1 MGKRGR
7 ERWRRSGLLLVGAVL
22 LGGGAVTAAAYDVV
36 NSGEERY
43 SAQVMTRYADEL
55 AVAVSDRVVRYG
67 ETLHDLAA
75 AVGAQTDLRGDDF
88 ARITAGLDNS
98 RLAGAASISFIVP
111 ATTAE
116 IPAVQAYWRAR
127 GSPDLAL
134 NPTPRTAEHAFVVLE
149 RIFDNSATIVGVDLA
164 QRPQPTEALRV
175 ARANGALA
183 ISPAFT
189 LLRDEGIPA
198 LSRQPSVAFA
208 VPVYTGLG
216 STGPHVF
223 EGWIVMPVRG
233 QDFLSSTLLE
243 RGQGAVQVTVTEETA
258 QAAVLTTAFPGQ
270 LVRDDSLTRSRT
282 VVVGQRRWQLTVRPT
297 ARLIA
302 ATDRGLSRFTIAAG
316 VALTLMLGVLTGALA
331 GSRGRALQQVDEA
344 TAALRLDIARR
355 ERVEAR
361 LREREQELQRLAFH
375 DPLTGLANRTLF
387 YDRLTHAL
395 ATHARAERV
404 VALLFVDLD
413 GFKEVNDRLGH
424 QAGDVVLRT
433 VADRLRAGLRAVDTV
448 ARFGGDEFAIILE
461 GLSAAPDA
469 RRAAERVIADLR
481 APIDVDGAEA
491 RVSASVGIVLS
502 GVGAD
507 ADELIRGADAAMYTA
522 KNSGKNRYVEAGA

>member
-1 MGKRGR
+1 MERGR
-7 ERWRRSGLLLVGAVL
+7 NRRRRSGLALVVAVL
-22 LGGGAVTAAAYDVV
+22 VTGSAVTWAAYDVV
-36 NSGEERY
+36 EAGEDRY
-43 SAQVMTRYADEL
+43 SAQVMDRYADEL
-55 AVAVSDRVVRYG
+55 AIAVTDRVVRYG
-67 ETLHDLAA
+67 ETLRDLAA
-75 AVGAQTDLRGDDF
+75 AIGAQSDLRGDDF

-111 ATTAE
+111 STTAGT
-116 IPAVQAYWRAR
+116 PAVQAYWRAR
-127 GSPDLAL
+127 GSTGLAL
-134 NPTPRTAEHAFVVLE
+134 HPTPGRSEHAFVVLE
-149 RIFDNSATIVGVDLA
+149 RIFDNSATIVGIDLA
-164 QRPQPTEALRV
+164 QRPQPTEALEV
-175 ARANGALA
+175 ARANGTLA

-198 LSRQPSVAFA
+198 LSRQASVVFA

-216 STGPHVF
+216 STRPHVF

-233 QDFLSSTLLE
+233 QDFLSPTLLE
-243 RGQGAVQVTVTEETA
+243 RGQGAVRVEVAEATA
-258 QAAVLTTAFPGQ
+258 PAAVLTTANPGR
-270 LVRDDSLTRSRT
+270 LVRDESLTRRRT
-282 VVVGQRRWQLTVRPT
+282 VVVGQRRWLVTIRPT

-302 ATDRGLSRFTIAAG
+302 ATDRGMGRFTLAAG
-316 VALTLMLGVLTGALA
+316 AALTLMLGVLTGVLA

-355 ERVEAR
+355 ERVEAQ
-361 LREREQELQRLAFH
+361 LRERELELQRLAFH

-395 ATHARAERV
+395 ATHARAERM

-424 QAGDVVLRT
+424 QAGDTVLRT
-433 VADRLRAGLRAVDTV
+433 VADRLRVGLRAVDTV

-469 RRAAERVIADLR
+469 RRTAERVLADLQ
-481 APIDVDGAEA
+481 APIDVDGAQA
-491 RVSASVGIVLS
+491 RVSASIGIVLS
-502 GVGAD
+502 GADAD
-507 ADELIRGADAAMYTA
+507 ADELIREADAAMYTA
-522 KNSGKNRYVEAGA
+522 KHAGKNRYVESGA